1 MPAGIRADESGQ
13 RWRGRF
19 GSFASPSFLS
29 LSLSYFSFLR
39 LTYAFSYT
47 LSLSLCVFVRLN
59 FRLCRW
65 SWTCLTCYRLLPRQ
79 RCSLVASN
87 CPDECPWRERTM
99 PLSRS
104 FSRDSFHS
112 PLPSRVY
119 ANQLTNRLSLSFE
132 MLSRCWNG
140 SVCMY
145 DQLPVRTRRLISD
158 PFDFTR
164 ILCYLRSDRYFFDVC
179 FWNVWKLMIIFF
191 FCDERNYHYMK
202 EKSRIL
208 T

>member
-1 MPAGIRADESGQ
+1 MAGKIRFICFSKL
-13 RWRGRF
+13 
-19 GSFASPSFLS
+19 SVS
-29 LSLSYFSFLR
+29 LSLLLLVSSSNLR
-39 LTYAFSYT
+39 L
-47 LSLSLCVFVRLN
+47 LIHSLSLCVFVRLN

-87 CPDECPWRERTM
+87 CPDECPWRERT
-99 PLSRS
+99 LSRS

-145 DQLPVRTRRLISD
+145 DQLPVRARRLISD

-164 ILCYLRSDRYFFDVC
+164 ILCYLRSDGYFFDVC